1 MTYNITIINKKQS
14 KVVKQ
19 AKSVIDLNEQL
30 RTYRRKGILIEDVTA
45 NR

>member
-1 MTYNITIINKKQS
+1 MPYKILITKNNRVIEKT
-14 KVVKQ
+14 
-19 AKSVIDLNEQL
+19 APSVIDLNKQL